1 MKIKSLIATAV
12 IAVTGIT
19 SSFAATTLSP
29 SASFASTVA
38 GDFTDTWTFN
48 LGSASTVAAS
58 ISNVAVSFGS
68 FAYGG
73 ITGFAALLNGVSL
86 FNLASFTSNSGPVSA
101 TTQVLT
107 GGSHVPAGL
116 FTLNVSGNAGAGASY
131 GGSIGAV
138 PVSAVPE
145 PETFAMLLAGLG
157 LMGAIARRRNKSNIE

>member
-1 MKIKSLIATAV
+1 MKIKSLITTAV
-12 IAVTGIT
+12 IAVAGVTN
-19 SSFAATTLSP
+19 SFAATTLNP

-38 GDFTDTWTFN
+38 GNFTDTWTFN
-48 LGSASTVAAS
+48 LGSASTVATS
-58 ISNVAVSFGS
+58 ISNVAVTLGS

-73 ITGFAALLNGVSL
+73 ITGFTALLNGTTFLNLSSL
-86 FNLASFTSNSGPVSA
+86 RSNNGPVST
-101 TTQVLT
+101 TTQVLA

-131 GGSIGAV
+131 GGSIVAA

-157 LMGAIARRRNKSNIE
+157 LMGAIARRRNKSTIE